1 MAVQL
6 PPKNTAPTPANVK
19 QLQDGLTSVIAGHPG
34 SVQLWTFYEVVD
46 SYLGPWGDN
55 GYPIGYGKYYCQL
68 FNGNPKLAADPQG
81 AEWIRKT
88 TIALQEPLRDFIV
101 DRFKQGTLA
110 SLREPEFRSAAFS
123 SHPKAYTDSGLALVT
138 LVSPE
143 LIPVIMSIP
152 GKEFDP
158 RSRDFNATIKQVL
171 ETAKVVLPSMAGIEI
186 AAAMPAHSG
195 LFRTAAARD
204 RANLLGDNSLVQ
216 WLNQTERALRSGRLD
231 NISALTELTDRLN
244 ATQFGDQLLGRRARD
259 VITLADQRKHWVAK
273 RYRQMI
279 ADDPDL
285 RRNVD
290 KVDPSWT
297 KW

>member
-6 PPKNTAPTPANVK
+6 PPKNAAPTPANVK

-68 FNGNPKLAADPQG
+68 FRGNPKLAADPQG

-110 SLREPEFRSAAFS
+110 SLREPEFRAAAFS

-143 LIPVIMSIP
+143 LVPVIMSIP

-186 AAAMPAHSG
+186 AATMPAHSG

-204 RANLLGDNSLVQ
+204 RANLLGDNNLVQ

-273 RYRQMI
+273 QYRQMI

-290 KVDPSWT
+290 KVDPSWS